1 MSSVFAFFLKIFI
14 TQMVPSV
21 FGKTRECLKFSSRND
36 SPVGKSSGQVMES
49 GPGNMTDKDIAKRF
63 GCAEPPPGD
72 GRWQRA
78 LQMVTDE
85 LL

>member
-1 MSSVFAFFLKIFI
+1 MIPQLE
-14 TQMVPSV
+14 
-21 FGKTRECLKFSSRND
+21 EC
-36 SPVGKSSGQVMES
+36 GQVMES

-63 GCAEPPPGD
+63 GYCRTTARR
-72 GRWQRA
+72 RWQRA